1 MIGITTP
8 TLLRR
13 NVECKMKALHHQPR
27 LPLQAA
33 APVTDVANE
42 VGNERVCNMCTCLY
56 RCLTCIY
63 IPYIYICVYI
73 HTYLH
78 IRKGIYVYVQI
89 QEQEHVH
96 RVSSIALLE
105 RLFSDYKFGQVE
117 EIPPTQ
123 VTPPRSR
130 VDRKRKNN
138 HEVKEIQNVALFFD
152 FMLGGVAR
160 VAWHGY
166 NCQALA
172 GLRASPEEGA

>member
-1 MIGITTP
+1 MRLGTRGSATWVHVCIDV
-8 TLLRR
+8 LR
-13 NVECKMKALHHQPR
+13 VYTYH
-27 LPLQAA
+27 
-33 APVTDVANE
+33 
-42 VGNERVCNMCTCLY
+42 
-56 RCLTCIY
+56 
-63 IPYIYICVYI
+63 IYICLYI

-160 VAWHGY
+160 IQLSSTG
-166 NCQALA
+166 
-172 GLRASPEEGA
+172 RIASLS